1 MATPRLPFLYPQ
13 LFRSVR
19 AYDNSARALR
29 FHPSPS
35 AAFNATRHRNQST
48 VSRRQAQSIESKL
61 PPPTQPKKKSARQ
74 ASSSSVN
81 RNATPKSQKDTAKES
96 SAQPVEAK
104 EAKEAKDGNKDT
116 AKPTEASTQSQAS
129 TTNEA
134 KPDASKAADSMPKE
148 VPPPKN
154 PMDAVL
160 QMPSPSDMGL
170 ARLPS
175 NGQEVPHLE
184 PAPYIH
190 HFDTYTLVKNLQEG
204 GFSEEQAITVMKGI
218 RGILQE
224 KLDLAEATLTS
235 KSDSENEEYLFK
247 AACSELRSSLEASRH
262 SEVERQR
269 SSRTQLQHEVDILNM
284 RITQELAKMNDDLKG
299 MWNDHKMTTR
309 EQQQG
314 QDTGIQE
321 LNYKIAVSLASDG
334 KSEAEGLRWVL
345 TRRAAFAIV
354 FSASKILPLT
364 DEKIAL
370 LTCCAVMAL
379 TFLKFW
385 SARTHELERK
395 QAVAKEIAKVEPAK
409 DAAVQTEPS
418 LSDALVSETLG

>member
-1 MATPRLPFLYPQ
+1 MATPRPPFLYPQ
-13 LFRSVR
+13 LLRSVR
-19 AYDNSARALR
+19 AYQGSARSLR
-29 FHPSPS
+29 IQLSSP
-35 AAFNATRHRNQST
+35 ATFSRNQST

-61 PPPTQPKKKSARQ
+61 PPPTQPKRKSARQ

-81 RNATPKSQKDTAKES
+81 RNATPKARKDASKENSVSQDAKG
-96 SAQPVEAK
+96 
-104 EAKEAKDGNKDT
+104 GNKEDNT
-116 AKPTEASTQSQAS
+116 TKSTQPSEPPTQTPAN
-129 TTNEA
+129 NEV
-134 KPDASKAADSMPKE
+134 KPDASKAADSIPQD

-154 PMDAVL
+154 PMDSVL
-160 QMPSPSDMGL
+160 QMPPNSDLGL
-170 ARLPS
+170 ARVPS
-175 NGQEVPHLE
+175 RGQEVPHLD

-262 SEVERQR
+262 LEVERQR
-269 SSRTQLQHEVDILNM
+269 TSRTQLQHEVDILNL

-309 EQQQG
+309 EQQQS

-354 FSASKILPLT
+354 FSASKSISSQTRPN
-364 DEKIAL
+364 AL
-370 LTCCAVMAL
+370 L
-379 TFLKFW
+379 
-385 SARTHELERK
+385 
-395 QAVAKEIAKVEPAK
+395 I
-409 DAAVQTEPS
+409 
-418 LSDALVSETLG
+418 

>member
-19 AYDNSARALR
+19 AYENSARSLR
-29 FHPSPS
+29 FQLSSP

-61 PPPTQPKKKSARQ
+61 PPPTQPKRKSARQ
-74 ASSSSVN
+74 ASNSSVN
-81 RNATPKSQKDTAKES
+81 RNAVPKVQKDTPKAD
-96 SAQPVEAK
+96 SASQDENK
-104 EAKEAKDGNKDT
+104 EA
-116 AKPTEASTQSQAS
+116 AKPSEASTQPPADTEVKSG
-129 TTNEA
+129 
-134 KPDASKAADSMPKE
+134 ASKAADSIPRE

-154 PMDAVL
+154 PLDAVL
-160 QMPSPSDMGL
+160 QMPPPSDMGL

-175 NGQEVPHLE
+175 NGHEVPRLE

-235 KSDSENEEYLFK
+235 KSDSENEEYLFE

-262 SEVERQR
+262 LEVERQR
-269 SSRTQLQHEVDILNM
+269 TSRTQLQHEVDILNM

-354 FSASKILPLT
+354 FSASKSILPTKKNECNT
-364 DEKIAL
+364 DLRFSDGSYILEILVRSCARVGEKTSRCKRNCQGRACQR
-370 LTCCAVMAL
+370 CC
-379 TFLKFW
+379 
-385 SARTHELERK
+385 R
-395 QAVAKEIAKVEPAK
+395 
-409 DAAVQTEPS
+409 
-418 LSDALVSETLG
+418 SD

>member
-13 LFRSVR
+13 LFRSVKT
-19 AYDNSARALR
+19 YENSARALR
-29 FHPSPS
+29 FQPSPSPS

-61 PPPTQPKKKSARQ
+61 PPPTQPKKRSARQ
-74 ASSSSVN
+74 ASSSSVS
-81 RNATPKSQKDTAKES
+81 RNAIPKGQKDTAKES
-96 SAQPVEAK
+96 SAQPVN
-104 EAKEAKDGNKDT
+104 AKDGNKDT
-116 AKPTEASTQSQAS
+116 TKSTEASAQSQSPAK
-129 TTNEA
+129 NEV
-134 KPDASKAADSMPKE
+134 KSDAPKSAADSMPKE
-148 VPPPKN
+148 MPSPKN

-160 QMPSPSDMGL
+160 QMPPPSDLGL

-262 SEVERQR
+262 LEVERQR

-299 MWNDHKMTTR
+299 MWNEHKMTTR

-354 FSASKILPLT
+354 FSAM
-364 DEKIAL
+364 
-370 LTCCAVMAL
+370 MAI

-395 QAVAKEIAKVEPAK
+395 QAVAKEIAKVEPVK

>member
-1 MATPRLPFLYPQ
+1 MATPRPPFLYPQ
-13 LFRSVR
+13 LLRSVR
-19 AYDNSARALR
+19 AYQGSARSLR
-29 FHPSPS
+29 IQLSSP
-35 AAFNATRHRNQST
+35 ATFSRNQST

-61 PPPTQPKKKSARQ
+61 PPPTQPKRKSARQ

-81 RNATPKSQKDTAKES
+81 RNATPKARKDASKENSVSQDAKG
-96 SAQPVEAK
+96 
-104 EAKEAKDGNKDT
+104 GNKEDNT
-116 AKPTEASTQSQAS
+116 TKSTQPSEPPTQTPAN
-129 TTNEA
+129 NEV
-134 KPDASKAADSMPKE
+134 KPDASKAADSIPQD

-154 PMDAVL
+154 PMDSVL
-160 QMPSPSDMGL
+160 QMPPNSDLGL
-170 ARLPS
+170 ARVPS
-175 NGQEVPHLE
+175 RGQEVPHLD

-262 SEVERQR
+262 LEVERQR
-269 SSRTQLQHEVDILNM
+269 TSRTQLQHE
-284 RITQELAKMNDDLKG
+284 
-299 MWNDHKMTTR
+299 MTTR
-309 EQQQG
+309 EQQQS

-354 FSASKILPLT
+354 FSAM
-364 DEKIAL
+364 
-370 LTCCAVMAL
+370 MAI

-395 QAVAKEIAKVEPAK
+395 QAVAKEAAKVESVK
-409 DAAVQTEPS
+409 DAAVQTELP
-418 LSDALVSETLG
+418 LSDTLVSETLG

>member
-19 AYDNSARALR
+19 AYEISARSLR
-29 FHPSPS
+29 FQPSS
-35 AAFNATRHRNQST
+35 TAAFNATRHRHQST
-48 VSRRQAQSIESKL
+48 VSRRQAQSLETKL
-61 PPPTQPKKKSARQ
+61 PPPTQPKKRSARQ

-81 RNATPKSQKDTAKES
+81 RDAIPKDQKRTTKES
-96 SAQPVEAK
+96 SAQSVDSNSRNQD
-104 EAKEAKDGNKDT
+104 AKDGNKDT
-116 AKPTEASTQSQAS
+116 TKPSEAPAQSPAKDEV
-129 TTNEA
+129 

-160 QMPSPSDMGL
+160 QMPPPSDLGL

-204 GFSEEQAITVMKGI
+204 GFSEGQAITVMKGI

-262 SEVERQR
+262 LEVERQR

-354 FSASKILPLT
+354 FSASKSTPFKQSIV
-364 DEKIAL
+364 L
-370 LTCCAVMAL
+370 LTGLRSDGPYVLEILVCSYARVGEKTSCC
-379 TFLKFW
+379 K
-385 SARTHELERK
+385 RNC
-395 QAVAKEIAKVEPAK
+395 Q
-409 DAAVQTEPS
+409 
-418 LSDALVSETLG
+418 G

>member
-19 AYDNSARALR
+19 AYENSARSFR
-29 FHPSPS
+29 PSS
-35 AAFNATRHRNQST
+35 SAFNATRHRNQST

-61 PPPTQPKKKSARQ
+61 PPPTQPKKRSARQ
-74 ASSSSVN
+74 ASSSSAN
-81 RNATPKSQKDTAKES
+81 RNAPTKGQKDVSKEN
-96 SAQPVEAK
+96 SAQRVD
-104 EAKEAKDGNKDT
+104 AKDGNKDT
-116 AKPTEASTQSQAS
+116 TKPAEASAESQSPAKD
-129 TTNEA
+129 EA

-160 QMPSPSDMGL
+160 QMPHPSDMGL

-190 HFDTYTLVKNLQEG
+190 HFDTYTLVKNLEEG
-204 GFSEEQAITVMKGI
+204 GFSEKQAITVMKGI

-262 SEVERQR
+262 LEVERQR

-354 FSASKILPLT
+354 FSAM
-364 DEKIAL
+364 
-370 LTCCAVMAL
+370 MAL

-385 SARTHELERK
+385 SARAHELERK
-395 QAVAKEIAKVEPAK
+395 QALAKEVAKVEPVK

-418 LSDALVSETLG
+418 LSDSLASETLG

>member
-19 AYDNSARALR
+19 AYENSARSLR
-29 FHPSPS
+29 FQPSPS

-61 PPPTQPKKKSARQ
+61 PPPTQPKKRSARQ

-81 RNATPKSQKDTAKES
+81 RNATPSGQKGTAKES
-96 SAQPVEAK
+96 SAQSVDSTSRSQDAK
-104 EAKEAKDGNKDT
+104 NVNKDT
-116 AKPTEASTQSQAS
+116 TKPTEAS
-129 TTNEA
+129 A
-134 KPDASKAADSMPKE
+134 KDEVKSDAPKTAADSMPKE
-148 VPPPKN
+148 VPSPKN

-160 QMPSPSDMGL
+160 QMPPPSDLGL
-170 ARLPS
+170 ARLAS

-218 RGILQE
+218 RDILQE

-262 SEVERQR
+262 LEVERQR

-299 MWNDHKMTTR
+299 MWNEHKMTTR
-309 EQQQG
+309 EQQQS

-354 FSASKILPLT
+354 FSASKSFHSS
-364 DEKIAL
+364 K
-370 LTCCAVMAL
+370 CMQC
-379 TFLKFW
+379 
-385 SARTHELERK
+385 
-395 QAVAKEIAKVEPAK
+395 
-409 DAAVQTEPS
+409 
-418 LSDALVSETLG
+418 

>member
-1 MATPRLPFLYPQ
+1 MAAPRLPFLYPQ

-19 AYDNSARALR
+19 AYENSARSLR
-29 FHPSPS
+29 FQPSPS
-35 AAFNATRHRNQST
+35 AVFNATRHRNQST

-61 PPPTQPKKKSARQ
+61 PPPTQPKKRSARQ

-81 RNATPKSQKDTAKES
+81 RNAIPKGQKDTSKEI
-96 SAQPVEAK
+96 SAQPIDSSSRSQD
-104 EAKEAKDGNKDT
+104 AKDGNKDT
-116 AKPTEASTQSQAS
+116 TKPTEASAQSQSPAKDDV
-129 TTNEA
+129 

-148 VPPPKN
+148 VPSPKN

-160 QMPSPSDMGL
+160 QMPPPSDTGL

-262 SEVERQR
+262 LEVERQR

-299 MWNDHKMTTR
+299 MWNEHKMTTR

-354 FSASKILPLT
+354 FSASKSTSLKQT
-364 DEKIAL
+364 NTL
-370 LTCCAVMAL
+370 LTSMCSDGYYVLEILVC
-379 TFLKFW
+379 
-385 SARTHELERK
+385 SYARVGEKTSRCK
-395 QAVAKEIAKVEPAK
+395 RSCQ
-409 DAAVQTEPS
+409 
-418 LSDALVSETLG
+418 G

>member
-1 MATPRLPFLYPQ
+1 MAAPRLPFLYPQ
-13 LFRSVR
+13 LFRSVGT
-19 AYDNSARALR
+19 YETGARSLR
-29 FHPSPS
+29 FTT
-35 AAFNATRHRNQST
+35 FTVTRHRNQST
-48 VSRRQAQSIESKL
+48 VTRRQPQSIESKL
-61 PPPTQPKKKSARQ
+61 PPPTQPKKRSARQ
-74 ASSSSVN
+74 SSSSSLN
-81 RNATPKSQKDTAKES
+81 RNTNPKAQKDNTRGDSE
-96 SAQPVEAK
+96 QPSQDI
-104 EAKEAKDGNKDT
+104 KDGNKEDAT
-116 AKPTEASTQSQAS
+116 KSTKSSEPSTQLLDK
-129 TTNEA
+129 NEV
-134 KPDASKAADSMPKE
+134 PCGASKNSVDPAQMPRE

-160 QMPSPSDMGL
+160 QMPPPSDLGL
-170 ARLPS
+170 ARLHS

-204 GFSEEQAITVMKGI
+204 GFSEEQAITLMKGI

-224 KLDLAEATLTS
+224 KLDLAERTLTS

-262 SEVERQR
+262 LEVERQR

-299 MWNDHKMTTR
+299 MWNEHKMTTR

-354 FSASKILPLT
+354 FSAM
-364 DEKIAL
+364 
-370 LTCCAVMAL
+370 MAI

-385 SARTHELERK
+385 SARSHELERR
-395 QAVAKEIAKVEPAK
+395 QAAAKEIAKLETVK

-418 LSDALVSETLG
+418 LSDTLASETLG

>member
-13 LFRSVR
+13 LFRSAR
-19 AYDNSARALR
+19 AYENSARSMP
-29 FHPSPS
+29 FQPSS
-35 AAFNATRHRNQST
+35 FATFNTTRHRNQST
-48 VSRRQAQSIESKL
+48 VSRRQPQSMESKL
-61 PPPTQPKKKSARQ
+61 PPPTQPKKRSARQ

-81 RNATPKSQKDTAKES
+81 RKATPKGQKDTAKES
-96 SAQPVEAK
+96 SPQSAGSTSRSQD
-104 EAKEAKDGNKDT
+104 AKDENQDST
-116 AKPTEASTQSQAS
+116 KPTEASVPSQSP
-129 TTNEA
+129 A
-134 KPDASKAADSMPKE
+134 KAEEKPGASKAADGMPKE
-148 VPPPKN
+148 VPPPTN

-160 QMPSPSDMGL
+160 RMPPPSDLGL
-170 ARLPS
+170 ATLPS

-190 HFDTYTLVKNLQEG
+190 HFDTYTLVKDLQAG

-247 AACSELRSSLEASRH
+247 AACSELRSSLESSRH
-262 SEVERQR
+262 LEVERQR

-354 FSASKILPLT
+354 FSASK
-364 DEKIAL
+364 
-370 LTCCAVMAL
+370 
-379 TFLKFW
+379 
-385 SARTHELERK
+385 
-395 QAVAKEIAKVEPAK
+395 
-409 DAAVQTEPS
+409 
-418 LSDALVSETLG
+418 